1 MYTIFSIVYV
11 LYSSLWQSWLQ
22 GNRCSNETIT
32 RNYEF
37 GLPKLV
43 NQRMLLCRCARTTA
57 RTVTIHKAEHA
68 MKQHFLVTQFD
79 RILRYTLS
87 VCNKNKNRLLTQSWF
102 GYTDITQVWT
112 VLIQPTPYNCKLI
125 STRNVG
131 CIAILFLYTVIDT
144 L

>member
-11 LYSSLWQSWLQ
+11 LYSSMWQSLLQ
-22 GNRCSNETIT
+22 GNWCSNETIT
-32 RNYEF
+32 RNHEF
-37 GLPKLV
+37 DLPKLV

-87 VCNKNKNRLLTQSWF
+87 VCNKNKNRLLTLSWF

-131 CIAILFLYTVIDT
+131 CIAILFLCTVIDT